1 MFASPQQRME
11 IDHRTIKLLIGGI
24 AVTLATLTSYFTGH
38 QITSISASYY
48 ETGWG
53 QTIFIGF
60 LFAIAAFM
68 LAYNGNSTLEK
79 VLSKLASVA
88 ALGVAM
94 FPCACGKQIP
104 LVPYVH
110 GASAA
115 VMFSILAIFCA
126 IFYKR
131 ANQKGFTE
139 ARRRAYIYAVC
150 GWVIV
155 GCIAVLTADNFL
167 GGVIEQRV
175 ARLVFYGEN
184 AGLVA
189 FGISWLTAS
198 KWLPVISRQDERLVL
213 LAP

>member
-1 MFASPQQRME
+1 MLPTPQRME

-24 AVTLATLTSYFTGH
+24 ALTLANLTSYFTGH

-60 LFAIAAFM
+60 LFAIAAFL
-68 LAYNGNSTLEK
+68 LAYNGNSVLEML
-79 VLSKLASVA
+79 LSKLASVA
-88 ALGVAM
+88 ALGVAL
-94 FPCACGKQIP
+94 FPCECGTHVP

-115 VMFSILAIFCA
+115 VMFTILAIFCG

-131 ANQKGFTE
+131 AMKKGHTE
-139 ARRRAYIYAVC
+139 ARRRAYIYATC

-155 GCIAVLTADNFL
+155 GCIVVLAADNFL

-175 ARLVFYGEN
+175 ERLVFYGER

-198 KWLPVISRQDERLVL
+198 KWLPVISRRDERLML
-213 LAP
+213 LS